1 MLSRSHYPT
10 PTIDDVLP
18 ELSRAKVFLTVDA
31 KNGFWHVEL
40 DDDSSRRTTFNSPFG
55 RFRWRRLP
63 FGLCTAPEEFQRRL
77 NHAIEGLKGVRT
89 IHDDILVFG
98 EGYTE
103 DEALV
108 DHDRN
113 LCLLTQRCR
122 EENVKMNK
130 DKVKLRCAVV
140 PFLGHL
146 ISKKGLKAAKIEAV
160 LEMPTPPDVPS
171 VRRFIGFTNY
181 LSKFLPRLSDV
192 CKPLRK
198 QLTLPDV
205 EWVWRNLHD
214 SAVRQVRQ
222 LVTNA
227 PVLKYFDS
235 TKGVTLQCDASDKGL
250 RAVLL

>member
-1 MLSRSHYPT
+1 
-10 PTIDDVLP
+10 
-18 ELSRAKVFLTVDA
+18 
-31 KNGFWHVEL
+31 
-40 DDDSSRRTTFNSPFG
+40 
-55 RFRWRRLP
+55 
-63 FGLCTAPEEFQRRL
+63 
-77 NHAIEGLKGVRT
+77 
-89 IHDDILVFG
+89 
-98 EGYTE
+98 
-103 DEALV
+103 
-108 DHDRN
+108 
-113 LCLLTQRCR
+113 
-122 EENVKMNK
+122 MNK
-130 DKVKLRCAVV
+130 DKVKLRCEVV